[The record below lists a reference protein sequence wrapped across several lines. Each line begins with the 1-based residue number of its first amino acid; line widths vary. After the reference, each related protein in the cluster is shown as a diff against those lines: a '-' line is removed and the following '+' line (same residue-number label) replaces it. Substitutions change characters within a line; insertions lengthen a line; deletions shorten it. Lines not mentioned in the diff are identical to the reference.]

1 MPDFE
6 TNVGAEVLEVAD
18 PTIES
23 EDVGAEEQEVAEP
36 VVDNAE
42 AEAGKTDSDSAF
54 AEMRRELEALRHSNA
69 EYERALS
76 NFFPEAEDKAL
87 AAEAFYQN
95 RDYDE
100 LVAERE
106 EANVIDGL
114 KRENEQLMQAVIE
127 QQAEK
132 RMADDLK
139 EVQSLDPTIK
149 SLEDLGESYAG
160 YISSGLLTARQ
171 AYFACKAEKQATTV
185 VPAKPTGK
193 VESTTSA
200 PKEFFTQEEVEA
212 MTQAEIKK
220 NYETIRKSM
229 TRW

>member
-1 MPDFE
+1 MADFE
-6 TNVGAEVLEVAD
+6 TNIGAEVLEVAD
-18 PTIES
+18 PTSGS

-42 AEAGKTDSDSAF
+42 TETGKTDSDSAF
-54 AEMRRELEALRHSNA
+54 AEMRRELEALRNSNA

-95 RDYDE
+95 REYDE

-114 KRENEQLMQAVIE
+114 KRENEQLMQAVFE
-127 QQAEK
+127 HQAEK

-139 EVQSLDPTIK
+139 EVQSLDPTVK

-160 YISSGLLTARQ
+160 YISSGLTARQ
-171 AYFACKAEKQATTV
+171 AYFACKAEKQATTI
-185 VPAKPTGK
+185 VPPKATGK

-200 PKEFFTQEEVEA
+200 PKEFFTREEVEA
-212 MTQAEIKK
+212 MTKDEVKK

-229 TRW
+229 TKW

>member
-6 TNVGAEVLEVAD
+6 TNVGAEVLEPAD
-18 PTIES
+18 PTIDS

-42 AEAGKTDSDSAF
+42 AEHQKTNSDSAF
-54 AEMRRELEALRHSNA
+54 AEMRRELEALRNSNA

-114 KRENEQLMQAVIE
+114 KSENEQLRQAVLE
-127 QQAEK
+127 HEAEK
-132 RMADDLK
+132 LMVDGLK
-139 EVQSLDPTIK
+139 EVQAIDPTVK
-149 SLEDLGESYAG
+149 SLEDLGESFAS
-160 YISSGLLTARQ
+160 YIASGLTTKQ
-171 AYFACKAEKQATTV
+171 AFFACKAEKQATTIA
-185 VPAKPTGK
+185 PAKPTGK
-193 VESTTSA
+193 VESTASA

-212 MTQAEIKK
+212 MTKEEVKQ